1 MPKKTHIMKR
11 TILLFISITFVTT
24 VVGQGTV
31 LNQHFQRKYDN
42 DFCSIKNPL
51 EKKSDLYT
59 DYQKSKIKHKS
70 FSSVS
75 DAKQKLDSLITK
87 RFGESINEWVYQEKH
102 EYSYDDS
109 GNTNIIIE
117 NDWDYNLG
125 TWIPYTKYIYLF
137 DIFNN
142 PTEELRKYWNE
153 NTNHWIPYRKYEYLY
168 DNNGNL
174 LLKTR
179 IDTNETTNQWVKKWK
194 VDYLYDINI
203 RLQMNYPAAEQRGIA
218 KE

>member
-1 MPKKTHIMKR
+1 MATLDDKAGAIVASCARAILFVVQIHAIDWSIFSFYSAPIKSPLSVRPVPWIAFFLKR
-11 TILLFISITFVTT
+11 RDLPVAGGHWLL
-24 VVGQGTV
+24 Q
-31 LNQHFQRKYDN
+31 
-42 DFCSIKNPL
+42 
-51 EKKSDLYT
+51 KKSE
-59 DYQKSKIKHKS
+59 KSCPGKETFFRGAFRH
-70 FSSVS
+70 F
-75 DAKQKLDSLITK
+75 ANGRTK
-87 RFGESINEWVYQEKH
+87 TE
-102 EYSYDDS
+102 
-109 GNTNIIIE
+109 
-117 NDWDYNLG
+117 
-125 TWIPYTKYIYLF
+125 PYIYLF